1 MMISS
6 VDNNKIKEIRKLKQ
20 TKYSKEKELFIVETE
35 HLVNEAYNAGI
46 LIEVIK
52 LESNLNC
59 YDVKETLVTENV
71 MKTLTS
77 MPSIPSVIGI
87 CSYIEEKKDLGNK
100 IVILDNVQDPGNIGT
115 IIRTAVAFN
124 YNTIVL
130 SSNSVNKYNEKVI
143 RASQGMLFN
152 INIIERNLL
161 MFIPDLKKQ
170 GYDVYGTNVV
180 NGIDVRDV
188 NKTNKH
194 AFILGNEGNGVS
206 KEIEKLV
213 DKNIYID
220 INSDCE
226 SLNVGIAGAIIMYEM
241 EK

>member
-1 MMISS
+1 MIISS
-6 VDNNKIKEIRKLKQ
+6 VDNIKIKEIRKLKQ
-20 TKYSKEKELFIVETE
+20 NKYSKENKLFLVETQ
-35 HLVNEAYNAGI
+35 HLVKEAYNAGI
-46 LIEVIK
+46 LKEVIK
-52 LESNLNC
+52 LDSNSNN
-59 YDVKETLVTENV
+59 YEVNEIIVTDNV

-87 CSYIEEKKDLGNK
+87 CTYIEDSKNLGDK

-124 YNTIVL
+124 YDTIVL

-143 RASQGMLFN
+143 RASQGMLFK
-152 INIIERNLL
+152 INIIEKDLIE
-161 MFIPDLKKQ
+161 FIPKLKEQ
-170 GYDVYGTNVV
+170 GYDVYGTNVI
-180 NGIDVRDV
+180 NGINIKEV
-188 NKTNKH
+188 NKSNKH

-206 KEIEKLV
+206 TEVENLV

-220 INSDCE
+220 INEHCE

-241 EK
+241 GK

>member
-1 MMISS
+1 MIISS
-6 VDNNKIKEIRKLKQ
+6 VDNSKIKEIRKLKQ
-20 TKYSKEKELFIVETE
+20 TKYSKENKLFIVETE
-35 HLVNEAYNAGI
+35 HLVKEAYNAGI
-46 LIEVIK
+46 LKEVIK
-52 LESNLNC
+52 LDTNLNV
-59 YDVKETLVTENV
+59 YDVNETIVTNSV

-87 CSYIEEKKDLGNK
+87 CSYIEEKENLGDK

-124 YNTIVL
+124 YDTIVL

-143 RASQGMLFN
+143 RASQGMLFK
-152 INIIERNLL
+152 INIIEKELVT
-161 MFIPDLKKQ
+161 FIPELKKQ
-170 GYDVYGTNVV
+170 GYKVYGTNVLNGV
-180 NGIDVRDV
+180 NVKDVKD
-188 NKTNKH
+188 NNKH

-206 KEIEKLV
+206 SEVEKLV

-220 INSDCE
+220 INKNCE

-241 EK
+241 RK

>member
-1 MMISS
+1 MIISS
-6 VDNNKIKEIRKLKQ
+6 VDNSKIKEIRKLKQ
-20 TKYSKEKELFIVETE
+20 NKYSKENKLFLVETQ
-35 HLVNEAYNAGI
+35 HLVKEAYNAGI
-46 LIEVIK
+46 LKEVIK
-52 LESNLNC
+52 LDSNSNN
-59 YDVKETLVTENV
+59 YEVNEIIVTDNV

-87 CSYIEEKKDLGNK
+87 CTYIEDSKNLGDK

-124 YNTIVL
+124 YDTIVL

-143 RASQGMLFN
+143 RASQGMLFK
-152 INIIERNLL
+152 INIIEKNLIE
-161 MFIPDLKKQ
+161 FIPKLKEQ

-180 NGIDVRDV
+180 NGINIKEV
-188 NKTNKH
+188 NKSNKH

-206 KEIEKLV
+206 TEVENLV

-220 INSDCE
+220 INENCE

-241 EK
+241 GK

>member
-1 MMISS
+1 MIISS
-6 VDNNKIKEIRKLKQ
+6 VDNSKIKEIRKLKQ
-20 TKYSKEKELFIVETE
+20 NKYSKENKLFLVETQ
-35 HLVNEAYNAGI
+35 HLVKEAYNAGI
-46 LIEVIK
+46 LKEVIK
-52 LESNLNC
+52 LDSNSNN
-59 YDVKETLVTENV
+59 YEVNEIIVTDNV

-87 CSYIEEKKDLGNK
+87 CSYIEDSKNLGDK

-124 YNTIVL
+124 YDTIVL

-143 RASQGMLFN
+143 RASQGMLFK
-152 INIIERNLL
+152 INIIEKDLIE
-161 MFIPDLKKQ
+161 FIPKLKEQ

-180 NGIDVRDV
+180 NGINIKEV
-188 NKTNKH
+188 NKSNKH

-206 KEIEKLV
+206 SEVGKLV

-220 INSDCE
+220 INENCE

-241 EK
+241 GK

>member
-1 MMISS
+1 MIISS
-6 VDNNKIKEIRKLKQ
+6 VDNSKIKEIRKLKQ
-20 TKYSKEKELFIVETE
+20 NKYSKENKLFLVETQ
-35 HLVNEAYNAGI
+35 HLVKEAYNAGI
-46 LIEVIK
+46 LKEVIK
-52 LESNLNC
+52 LDSNSNN
-59 YDVKETLVTENV
+59 YEVNEIIVTDNV

-87 CSYIEEKKDLGNK
+87 CTYIEDSKNLGNK

-124 YNTIVL
+124 YDTIVL

-143 RASQGMLFN
+143 RASQGMLFK
-152 INIIERNLL
+152 INIIEKNLIE
-161 MFIPDLKKQ
+161 FIPKLKEQ

-180 NGIDVRDV
+180 NGINIKEV
-188 NKTNKH
+188 NKSNKH

-206 KEIEKLV
+206 TEVENLV

-220 INSDCE
+220 INENCE

-241 EK
+241 GK

>member
-1 MMISS
+1 MIISS
-6 VDNNKIKEIRKLKQ
+6 VDNSKIKEIRKLKQ
-20 TKYSKEKELFIVETE
+20 NKYSKEKKLFLVETQ
-35 HLVNEAYNAGI
+35 HLVKEAYNAGI
-46 LIEVIK
+46 LKEVIK
-52 LESNLNC
+52 LDSNSNN
-59 YDVKETLVTENV
+59 YEVNEIIVTDNV

-87 CSYIEEKKDLGNK
+87 CSYIEDNKNLGDK

-124 YNTIVL
+124 YDTIVL

-143 RASQGMLFN
+143 RASQGMLFK
-152 INIIERNLL
+152 INIIEKDLIE
-161 MFIPDLKKQ
+161 FIPKLKEQ
-170 GYDVYGTNVV
+170 GYDVFGTNVV
-180 NGIDVRDV
+180 NGINIKEV
-188 NKTNKH
+188 NKSNKH

-206 KEIEKLV
+206 TEVENLV

-220 INSDCE
+220 INENCE

-241 EK
+241 GK

>member
-1 MMISS
+1 MIISS
-6 VDNNKIKEIRKLKQ
+6 VDNIKIKEIRKLKQ
-20 TKYSKEKELFIVETE
+20 NKYSKENKLFLVETQ
-35 HLVNEAYNAGI
+35 HLVKEAYNAGI
-46 LIEVIK
+46 LKEVIK
-52 LESNLNC
+52 LDSNSNN
-59 YDVKETLVTENV
+59 YEVNEIIVTDNV

-87 CSYIEEKKDLGNK
+87 CSYIEDNKNLGDK

-124 YNTIVL
+124 YDTIVL
-130 SSNSVNKYNEKVI
+130 SFNSVNKYNEKVI
-143 RASQGMLFN
+143 RASQGMLFK
-152 INIIERNLL
+152 INIIEKNLTE
-161 MFIPDLKKQ
+161 FIPKLKEQ

-180 NGIDVRDV
+180 NGINIKEV
-188 NKTNKH
+188 NKSNKH

-206 KEIEKLV
+206 TEVENLV

-220 INSDCE
+220 INENCE

-241 EK
+241 GK